1 MSGLLSVHRR
11 TEHCFVKWSWK
22 LGRAAGVDIYVHL
35 TFLLF
40 LGWEFLSKGL
50 RGDIAGAF
58 WQGIGFYLL
67 LFGTVVLHELGHAM
81 AARRYGI
88 RTQDIILLPIGG
100 VARLLGNPGSAME
113 ELVIAL
119 AGPAVNLILAGSIFA
134 VLQLASEPASVGVLG
149 VLLSTWLRINLG
161 LLLFNLIP
169 AFPMDGGRVLR
180 AMLAMRVGFIQ
191 GTRVAVRVAQALAVM
206 FFVLGLGAN
215 PMLMLIAVFV
225 WFGATQEQSLVAYAP
240 GSFINHRSGSE

>member
-1 MSGLLSVHRR
+1 M
-11 TEHCFVKWSWK
+11 KWSWK
-22 LGRAAGVDIYVHL
+22 LGRAAGVDIYLHL

-40 LGWEFLSKGL
+40 LGWEFFSKAL
-50 RGDIAGAF
+50 RGDIAGAV
-58 WQGIGFYLL
+58 WQGIVFYLL

-88 RTQDIILLPIGG
+88 KTQDIILLPIGG

-119 AGPAVNLILAGSIFA
+119 AGPAVNLVLGGLILV
-134 VLQLASEPASVGVLG
+134 VLQLAPEFAGVGVLG
-149 VLLSTWLRINLG
+149 GLLATWLRINLG

-180 AMLAMRVGFIQ
+180 AILAMRVGFIR
-191 GTRVAVRVAQALAVM
+191 GTRVAVRVAHALAVLL
-206 FFVLGLGAN
+206 FLLGLAGN
-215 PMLMLIAVFV
+215 SMLMLIAVFV
-225 WFGATQEQSLVAYAP
+225 WFAAAQEGALLAYAP
-240 GSFINHRSGSE
+240 ASFINHGAASD

>member
-1 MSGLLSVHRR
+1 M
-11 TEHCFVKWSWK
+11 KWSWK
-22 LGRAAGVDIYVHL
+22 LGRAAGVDVYVHL

-40 LGWEFLSKGL
+40 LGWEFFSRAL

-58 WQGIGFYLL
+58 WQGIVFYML

-100 VARLLGNPGSAME
+100 VARLLGNPGSATE

-119 AGPAVNLILAGSIFA
+119 AGPAVNLFLAGLIFA
-134 VLQLASEPASVGVLG
+134 ALQFAPELAGLGLLGSLLAS
-149 VLLSTWLRINLG
+149 WLRINVG

-180 AMLAMRVGFIQ
+180 AVLAMRVGFIQ
-191 GTRVAVRVAQALAVM
+191 GTRVAVRVAQALAVVL
-206 FFVLGLGAN
+206 FVWGLAAN

-225 WFGATQEQSLVAYAP
+225 WFAAAQERTLAEYA
-240 GSFINHRSGSE
+240 R

>member
-1 MSGLLSVHRR
+1 M
-11 TEHCFVKWSWK
+11 KWSWK

-40 LGWEFLSKGL
+40 LGWEFFSRAL
-50 RGDIAGAF
+50 RGDIAGAV
-58 WQGIGFYLL
+58 WQGIVFYML

-88 RTQDIILLPIGG
+88 GTQDIILLPIGG
-100 VARLLGNPGSAME
+100 VARLLGNPGSAVE

-119 AGPAVNLILAGSIFA
+119 AGPAVNLVLAGLIFA
-134 VLQLASEPASVGVLG
+134 ALQLAPETAGVGVLG
-149 VLLSTWLRINLG
+149 VLLATWLRINLG

-180 AMLAMRVGFIQ
+180 AMLAIPRTHQKPACGAE
-191 GTRVAVRVAQALAVM
+191 G
-206 FFVLGLGAN
+206 GL
-215 PMLMLIAVFV
+215 
-225 WFGATQEQSLVAYAP
+225 
-240 GSFINHRSGSE
+240 

>member
-1 MSGLLSVHRR
+1 M
-11 TEHCFVKWSWK
+11 KWSWK

-40 LGWEFLSKGL
+40 LGWEFLSKSL

-58 WQGIGFYLL
+58 WQGIVFYLL

-88 RTQDIILLPIGG
+88 RTQDIILLPVGG
-100 VARLLGNPGSAME
+100 LARLLGNPGSAME

-119 AGPAVNLILAGSIFA
+119 AGPAVNLVLGGLIFS
-134 VLQLASEPASVGVLG
+134 VLQLAPELASAGVLG
-149 VLLSTWLRINLG
+149 VLLVTWLHINVG

-180 AMLAMRVGFIQ
+180 ALLSMRVGFVQ
-191 GTRVAVRVAQALAVM
+191 GTRVAVRVAQALAVLL
-206 FFVLGLGAN
+206 FLLGLAAN

-225 WFGATQEQSLVAYAP
+225 WFGAAQERALVAYA
-240 GSFINHRSGSE
+240 RSAADF